1 MTDRAN
7 PLTET
12 ELAEI
17 QSRCQSATPGP
28 WTAFVEGRDHL
39 GGDSIVRTQGG
50 DIYLGRVDSR
60 DADFIAHARE
70 DVTKLLCEIDRLKSL
85 LSIA

>member
-1 MTDRAN
+1 MTDRAS
-7 PLTET
+7 PLTEQ
-12 ELAEI
+12 ELAQI
-17 QSRCQSATPGP
+17 GVRCQNATPGP

-39 GGDSIVRTQGG
+39 GGDSFVRTQGD
-50 DIYLGRVDSR
+50 DIYLGRVETS

-70 DVTKLLCEIDRLKSL
+70 DVPRLLCEIKRLKSL